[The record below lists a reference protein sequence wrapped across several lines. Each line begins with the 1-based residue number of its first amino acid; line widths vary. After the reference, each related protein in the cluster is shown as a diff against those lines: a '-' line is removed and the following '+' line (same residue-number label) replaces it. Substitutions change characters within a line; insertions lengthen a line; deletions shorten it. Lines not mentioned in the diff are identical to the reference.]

1 MDYRAIARL
10 AAKCMKRSIRK
21 KKVLFANLVILLVI
35 LGGILLV
42 ESGPEPWLDSEKVF
56 MARLHNS
63 LYYLDRAKLQWATD
77 HNKSEDAGPTFDDLT
92 PYLGEWKNTIE
103 KLKELGIEYKITS
116 TETNQSD
123 VATLTRGIRFRA
135 AICPYYRAGSSLCL
149 HTGWHSPPPG
159 TSPVTL
165 RIRLTWLR
173 ADFFLKAALFV
184 LVLADVIIF
193 LVRKVTNSSHSPE
206 PPDAP
211 SSATS
216 SEAPTP
222 AGIRTRDL
230 YVLIFGCL
238 FCLLGLGFLSLISPP
253 GDYLIKTM
261 GNGLGLFL
269 TGAALLLPI
278 LCRRFLTIKPVAGS
292 KRVLLFSGFL
302 VSLLPIACI
311 VWAFLSAWFVPLPC
325 HVKGSDAKRITK
337 GMTEGQVRQAIG
349 QPRGSSSGDH
359 KTRLTYDLQVA
370 WGRSGRQFFVDL
382 IDDKVVAA
390 RIVRYG
396 GEPSDEFWESD
407 FLKDLKG
414 GKALPSK
421 EEVEQACLMICQK
434 ELPGTV
440 GVAVSDME
448 LCLLS
453 AGSARATGRVVE
465 KYTAGAV
472 SNILSKPFTIVLAK
486 DPAGWHATEYDFMG
500 DRGILQQDG
509 APNGSQAF
517 SPDTNRISSAAGF
530 RR

>member
-1 MDYRAIARL
+1 
-10 AAKCMKRSIRK
+10 MKRSIRRNK
-21 KKVLFANLVILLVI
+21 LLFANLVILLVI

-42 ESGPEPWLDSEKVF
+42 ESGSEPWLNSEKTF

-63 LYYLDRAKLQWATD
+63 LVYLDRAKYEWATE
-77 HNKSEDAGPTFDDLT
+77 NMKSEDAVPTLDDLA

-103 KLKELGIEYKITS
+103 KLKALGIEYKITS
-116 TETNQSD
+116 TETPQSD

-135 AICPYYRAGSSLCL
+135 AICPYYRAGTTICL
-149 HTGWHSPPPG
+149 HSGWHSPPPG
-159 TSPVTL
+159 TSPLTL

-173 ADFFLKAALFV
+173 ADFFLKAALFI

-206 PPDAP
+206 PLDAP

-216 SEAPTP
+216 SNASTP
-222 AGIRTRDL
+222 AGIKARDL

-238 FCLLGLGFLSLISPP
+238 FCLLGLGFLSLISLP
-253 GDYLIKTM
+253 GDYLIETM

-278 LCRRFLTIKPVAGS
+278 LCRRFLMIKPVVGS

-302 VSLLPIACI
+302 LSLLPAACI
-311 VWAFLSAWFVPLPC
+311 LWAFLSAWFVTLPC
-325 HVKGSDAKRITK
+325 HVRESDTKRITK
-337 GMTEGQVRQAIG
+337 GMTEAQVRQAIG
-349 QPRGSSSGDH
+349 QPRDSSSGDH
-359 KTRLTYDLQVA
+359 KTRLTYDLQIA

-396 GEPSDEFWESD
+396 GEPRDEFWESD
-407 FLKDLKG
+407 FLKDLKA
-414 GKALPSK
+414 GKALPSQ
-421 EEVEQACLMICQK
+421 EEVEQACLVICQK
-434 ELPGTV
+434 ELPGAV
-440 GVAVSDME
+440 GAAVSDME

-465 KYTAGAV
+465 RYATGAV

-486 DPAGWHATEYDFMG
+486 GPAGWHPTEYDLMG
-500 DRGILQQDG
+500 AKGVIQDDG
-509 APNGSQAF
+509 AGNGSQ
-517 SPDTNRISSAAGF
+517 SIRSETNSASSAAGSH
-530 RR
+530 R